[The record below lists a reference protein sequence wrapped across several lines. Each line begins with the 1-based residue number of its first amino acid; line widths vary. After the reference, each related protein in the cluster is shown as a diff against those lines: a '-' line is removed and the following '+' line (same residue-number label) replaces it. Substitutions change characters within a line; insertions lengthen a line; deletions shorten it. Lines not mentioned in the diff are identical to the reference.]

1 MSIKNYQNLIV
12 WEKAMELTKKVYIV
26 TKKLPKEEIYSLT
39 NQIRR
44 AAVSIP
50 SNIAEGHARN
60 SKKEFLHF
68 LSIARGSKAELET
81 QMLLCVNIGYL
92 NETDISETMS
102 LLQEIG
108 KMLFALMNKLE

>member
-1 MSIKNYQNLIV
+1 
-12 WEKAMELTKKVYIV
+12 MELTEKVYIA

-50 SNIAEGHARN
+50 SNIAEGHSRR
-60 SKKEFLHF
+60 SKKEFVQF
-68 LSIARGSKAELET
+68 LSIALGSKAELET

-92 NETDISETMS
+92 CETDISDIML
-102 LLQEIG
+102 LLQKIG
-108 KMLFALMNKLE
+108 KMLFAFIHKLGDKV

>member
-1 MSIKNYQNLIV
+1 MSIQNYQDLIV
-12 WEKAMELTKKVYIV
+12 WKKAMELTKKIYIV

-81 QMLLCVNIGYL
+81 QMLLCVNIGHL
-92 NETDISETMS
+92 NETDILEPIS